1 MVPMVPVDHAPL
13 ISLRSID
20 DVDMDLSPDE
30 IAPET
35 VQVGVPHS
43 SHRRHIHVSASRVE
57 GMYTQRAQQTQN
69 TNKPNRKCQL
79 LIRPT
84 VYTRSSNRTM
94 ANT

>member
-13 ISLRSID
+13 TSLRFID
-20 DVDMDLSPDE
+20 DVDMDHCPDE

-69 TNKPNRKCQL
+69 TKQTNRKV
-79 LIRPT
+79 PT
-84 VYTRSSNRTM
+84 N
-94 ANT
+94 